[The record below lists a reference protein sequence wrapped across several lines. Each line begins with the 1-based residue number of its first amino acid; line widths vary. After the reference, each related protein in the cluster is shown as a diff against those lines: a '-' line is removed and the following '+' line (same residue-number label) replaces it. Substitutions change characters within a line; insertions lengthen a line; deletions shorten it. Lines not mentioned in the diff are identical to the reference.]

1 MAYTGWLI
9 DDGKLHFACA
19 GPDKAEVEA
28 SLAKSTLPTLVV
40 DAAMGADAM
49 LDELVKFA
57 RPHMSPA
64 TLMRC
69 IAQALAE
76 VQSATGKQMY
86 LGWYITDEHLR
97 LGTYGTDYDAV
108 LNKLADVAGNRLQR
122 VLTAG
127 QRDVLWQWGRAQGLS
142 EHRLVEDME
151 YAERNIAA
159 VPKANG

>member
-1 MAYTGWLI
+1 MI

-64 TLMRC
+64 TFMRC

-86 LGWYITDEHLR
+86 FGWYIADGHLR
-97 LGTYGTDYDAV
+97 LGVYGKDYDAT
-108 LNKLADVAGNRLQR
+108 LCKLAEVAGNNVQI
-122 VLTAG
+122 VLPAFGG
-127 QRDVLWQWGRAQGLS
+127 QRDLWNFGKRNGVA

-151 YAERNIAA
+151 YVERNFAA
-159 VPKANG
+159 IPKADG